1 MPRFVNLSKISKP
14 FPSFNHEP
22 IIHLHFVDNN
32 CSTLAPKNI
41 GVKRTRNNIFS
52 RILESTNRNN
62 KGILEARIMN
72 HLDYNMQIK
81 GHKQNKRKKA
91 PYCNFRHPI
100 SHPIPLEYS
109 QIGHNCHKKY
119 SL

>member
-1 MPRFVNLSKISKP
+1 MPSCVNLFQTSKP

-22 IIHLHFVDNN
+22 IVHLNFVDNN

-41 GVKRTRNNIFS
+41 GVKRTHNNMFF
-52 RILESTNRNN
+52 RILESTNKNN

-72 HLDYNMQIK
+72 HLDCNIQIK
-81 GHKQNKRKKA
+81 GYKQNKRKKA
-91 PYCNFRHPI
+91 PYCNFGQPI

-109 QIGHNCHKKY
+109 QIGHNCHKKD